1 MIDRL
6 TVLALASTAL
16 AGCMTMSGNEA
27 APTQPAT
34 GICDASAVQQF
45 VGQRASQQT
54 GDAILAQSG
63 AKTLRWGPPD
73 SMWTMDYREDRV
85 NVRYDRD
92 MAITAVTCG

>member
-6 TVLALASTAL
+6 TVLALASTVL

-34 GICDASAVQQF
+34 SAVQQF

-85 NVRYDRD
+85 NVRYDGD